1 MKLFKA
7 ILNSIPEGMNN
18 YHSQTK
24 PFIAK
29 CFEANTCHIS
39 KKDDELILATSHAFK
54 EGDVACTDLIVYEYE
69 EGCFIFAAI
78 EDDVVED
85 FYTTL
90 EGQGLSHEFI
100 ALLRLAKQFGCKY
113 LQLDRDGEIYD
124 NLPTFKW

>member
-1 MKLFKA
+1 MTPT
-7 ILNSIPEGMNN
+7 I
-18 YHSQTK
+18 TK
-24 PFIAK
+24 VFDVST
-29 CFEANTCHIS
+29 NHIS
-39 KKDDELILATSHAFK
+39 KRDDEIILATSHAFK

-124 NLPTFKW
+124 NLPTFNW